1 MQNAFAF
8 LMQIKLASLA
18 IFLGLVLSTP
28 ALAVPTLQLYSPGAV
43 YDTGTES
50 WMTYSNPFDL
60 QVLGA
65 DQPNSLLLIDQVKL
79 HIAVPAEFFTSG
91 GAVTVQGISS
101 SLEGGPFGPVTIPA
115 SAFQAGIP
123 PELAGWSG
131 NARSHGIYKD
141 AYYVSLQLQDLEVNK
156 SPSDTIINYVDVAEG
171 AVSPGTDTGDIDVYQ
186 IAYSGFFLIHMDLTG
201 MTRYSKSSKDAMEF
215 APFSHD
221 ADAPGAPI
229 PEPATL
235 LLLGGGLVGLGL
247 AARRRGN
254 ARE

>member
-1 MQNAFAF
+1 MKHVARF
-8 LMQIKLASLA
+8 LAS
-18 IFLGLVLSTP
+18 FLIVFLSTFP
-28 ALAVPTLQLYSPGAV
+28 SFVEAVPTLQLYSPGAE

-65 DQPNSLLLIDQVKL
+65 DQPNSLLLVDQVKL
-79 HIAVPAEFFTSG
+79 HIAVPAEYFTSTG
-91 GAVTVQGISS
+91 SVTVQGITS

-115 SAFQAGIP
+115 SAFQFGIP

-131 NARSHGIYKD
+131 NARTHGVYKD
-141 AYYVSLQLQDLEVNK
+141 AYYVSLHLEDMEVNK
-156 SPSDTIINYVDVAEG
+156 SPSDTIINYVDVADG
-171 AVSPGTDTGDIDVYQ
+171 VALPGTDTGDIDIYR
-186 IAYSGFFLIHMDLTG
+186 IAYSDFFLIHMDLTG
-201 MTRYSKSSKDAMEF
+201 MTHYPKASKDSMEF

>member
-1 MQNAFAF
+1 MRT
-8 LMQIKLASLA
+8 KLASIA
-18 IFLGLVLSTP
+18 VFLSLFLPSPV
-28 ALAVPTLQLYSPGAV
+28 LAVPTLQVYSPGAS
-43 YDTGTES
+43 YDSGTES

-65 DQPNSLLLIDQVKL
+65 DQPNSLLLVDQVKL
-79 HIAVPAEFFTSG
+79 HIAVPAEYFTSTG
-91 GAVTVQGISS
+91 SVTVQGISS

-115 SAFQAGIP
+115 SAFQLGIS

-131 NARSHGIYKD
+131 NARTHGVYKD
-141 AYYVSLQLQDLEVNK
+141 AYYVSLHLEDMEVNK
-156 SPSDTIINYVDVAEG
+156 SPSDTIINYVDVADG
-171 AVSPGTDTGDIDVYQ
+171 VALPGTDTGDIDIYQ
-186 IAYSGFFLIHMDLTG
+186 IAYSDFFLIHMDLTG
-201 MTRYSKSSKDAMEF
+201 MTHYPKASKDSMEF

-221 ADAPGAPI
+221 ADAPGTPI